1 VLPGVALQEVWEITG
16 AVEKSLFAVSALVVV
31 VGLSGM
37 LVSLL
42 TSLGER
48 RREMAVLRSLGASPV
63 QIFSLILGEAA
74 FLTATGIL
82 AGVVLLYAG
91 LLAGRSWLESRLG
104 LYIGV
109 SWPSAAEWG
118 LVGVVAAA
126 GLLIGLLPAWR
137 SYRHSL
143 ADGMIVRI

>member
-1 VLPGVALQEVWEITG
+1 
-16 AVEKSLFAVSALVVV
+16 
-31 VGLSGM
+31 
-37 LVSLL
+37 
-42 TSLGER
+42 
-48 RREMAVLRSLGASPV
+48 MAVLRSLGASPA

-82 AGVVLLYAG
+82 VGMASLYAG
-91 LLAGRSWLESRLG
+91 LLAGQPWLESRLG
-104 LYIGV
+104 LYIAV